1 MLGNIE
7 AIRKYFHFQNLRYL
21 LIIYEII
28 NRVTSNGMTLT
39 ILEGA
44 DAQARVDLLTQCF
57 ASYQK
62 VANLRVCYA
71 LPINK
76 RSILNVKFHGKL
88 RILFV

>member
-1 MLGNIE
+1 M
-7 AIRKYFHFQNLRYL
+7 
-21 LIIYEII
+21 
-28 NRVTSNGMTLT
+28 LT
-39 ILEGA
+39 ILEGQ

-76 RSILNVKFHGKL
+76 RSILHVKLDGKSNYYKFY
-88 RILFV
+88 LFNIFCNFQLTNFICLIFFVL